1 MTFFFRRGEWRGI
14 LGVKMKN
21 YLKVLHRAG
30 LRSILC
36 LALLPA
42 LAGGVAVAL
51 EQDAPAA
58 ASGQDPHSNAAHSNA
73 ARSNAD
79 RDRLPPPSTTEQ
91 SIDLGGR
98 VLKFKASIGAMP
110 IKDESSGELLAEVV
124 TTAFV
129 LTAGDDK
136 PAPGACRPIVFAFNG
151 GPGAGSGWLDL
162 GALGPW
168 RLPLAGAAQAP
179 SAPPIVSDNRESWL
193 DFADLVFIDPPG
205 TGFSRLAG
213 NDAARKK
220 FWSVEGDVELLASV
234 VRRWLQHA
242 RRLDCP
248 KYLVGESYGGFRA
261 PKVARALQE
270 SENIG
275 VDGLILLSPTLD
287 IGWMDGRNNPLADAA
302 RLPSLAA
309 SHSGAKDRSEVAD
322 AENYA
327 SGEYL
332 ADLLRG
338 PRDAAAQERIAGK
351 VAALTGLAPERV
363 RRLQGR
369 IAAGDWV
376 FDADPSGRSI
386 ASLYDGTTM
395 EANVTP
401 GRRPQEW
408 SDPVLDGLRAPLATA
423 MTVLVTEKL
432 KWPVEARYEI
442 LNDRV
447 SRSWNWGSRRQS
459 LEAMT
464 DLRRAQALDPRLK
477 ILVAQGLYDLVA
489 PYYANKLLLD
499 LAPPV
504 GAPDRI
510 GFLALP
516 GGHMFYGVDSSRA
529 ALRDAARKLIT
540 GE

>member
-1 MTFFFRRGEWRGI
+1 VGCSPTSLEAPLVKNNWVNMKRLARRSF
-14 LGVKMKN
+14 
-21 YLKVLHRAG
+21 LHRAV
-30 LRSILC
+30 LLSVAC
-36 LALLPA
+36 LAPLLLWAVNARVA
-42 LAGGVAVAL
+42 LA
-51 EQDAPAA
+51 EDAPAA
-58 ASGQDPHSNAAHSNA
+58 ANGKDAHSDA
-73 ARSNAD
+73 AKE
-79 RDRLPPPSTTEQ
+79 RLPPPAITEQ

-98 VLKFKASIGAMP
+98 IIKFKASIGGMP

-129 LTAGDDK
+129 LTSDNDK

-168 RLPLAGAAQAP
+168 RLPLTGAASAP
-179 SAPPIVSDNRESWL
+179 SAPPVVSDNRESWL

-205 TGFSRLAG
+205 TGFSRLDGGEAT
-213 NDAARKK
+213 RKK

-234 VRRWLQHA
+234 MRRWLQQA
-242 RRLDCP
+242 RKLDCP
-248 KYLVGESYGGFRA
+248 KFLVGESYGGFRA
-261 PKVARALQE
+261 PKIARALQE
-270 SENIG
+270 KENIG
-275 VDGLILLSPTLD
+275 VDGLVLVSPSLD
-287 IGWMDGRNNPLADAA
+287 FGWIEGRNNPLGDAS

-309 SHSGAKDRSEVAD
+309 SRSEAKDRSEVAG
-322 AENYA
+322 AESYA
-327 SGEYL
+327 SGDYL

-351 VAALTGLAPERV
+351 VAVLTGLSPERV

-369 IAAGDWV
+369 ISAGDWI
-376 FDADPSGRSI
+376 FESDPSGRSI
-386 ASLYDGTTM
+386 ASLYDGVTR

-408 SDPVLDGLRAPLATA
+408 SDPVLDGLRAPLAAAMTA
-423 MTVLVTEKL
+423 MAVEKL

-442 LNDRV
+442 LNDHV
-447 SRSWNWGSRRQS
+447 SESWNWGSRRRS
-459 LEAMT
+459 LEALS

-477 ILVAQGLYDLVA
+477 VVVAHGLYDLVA

-499 LAPPV
+499 LDPPV

-510 GFLALP
+510 IFLALP

-529 ALRDAARKLIT
+529 ALRDAARKMISN
-540 GE
+540 E

>member
-1 MTFFFRRGEWRGI
+1 MTFSFYHDDWRRIHGA
-14 LGVKMKN
+14 KMKRQAES
-21 YLKVLHRAG
+21 YFGVLLPASART
-30 LRSILC
+30 IVC
-36 LALLPA
+36 LALFFPAWSGAARPA
-42 LAGGVAVAL
+42 LA
-51 EQDAPAA
+51 EDAPAA
-58 ASGQDPHSNAAHSNA
+58 ASSKDAH
-73 ARSNAD
+73 SNAD
-79 RDRLPPPSTTEQ
+79 RDRLPPPAITEQ
-91 SIDLGGR
+91 TVDLGGR
-98 VLKFKASIGAMP
+98 VLKFKAGIGAMP
-110 IKDESSGELLAEVV
+110 IRDESSGELLAEVV
-124 TTAFV
+124 TTAFI
-129 LTAGDDK
+129 LTARDDK
-136 PAPGACRPIVFAFNG
+136 PETSACRPVVFAFNG
-151 GPGAGSGWLDL
+151 GPGAGSAWLDL

-168 RLPLAGAAQAP
+168 RLPLTGAAQAP
-179 SAPPIVSDNRESWL
+179 SAPPVVSDNRESWL

-205 TGFSRLAG
+205 AGFSRLAG
-213 NDAARKK
+213 NEAARKK
-220 FWSVEGDVELLASV
+220 LWSVEGDVELLASV
-234 VRRWLQHA
+234 VRRWLQQA
-242 RRLDCP
+242 RKLDCP
-248 KYLVGESYGGFRA
+248 KFLVGESYGGFRA

-275 VDGLILLSPTLD
+275 VDGLILLSPALD
-287 IGWMDGRNNPLADAA
+287 FGWMDGRNNPLADAA

-309 SHSGAKDRSEVAD
+309 SHRDAKDRSEVAD
-322 AENYA
+322 AESYA
-327 SGEYL
+327 SGDYL

-351 VAALTGLAPERV
+351 VAGLTGLAPERV

-369 IAAGDWV
+369 IGAGDWV
-376 FDADPSGRSI
+376 FEADPSGRAI
-386 ASLYDGTTM
+386 ASLYDGATM
-395 EANVTP
+395 EANATP

-423 MTVLVTEKL
+423 MTALAIEKL

-447 SRSWNWGSRRQS
+447 SESWNWGSRRRS

-516 GGHMFYGVDSSRA
+516 GGHMFYAVDSSRA
-529 ALRDAARKLIT
+529 ALRDAARKMISN
-540 GE
+540 E

>member
-1 MTFFFRRGEWRGI
+1 MKRRARS
-14 LGVKMKN
+14 
-21 YLKVLHRAG
+21 YFDVLQRACA
-30 LRSILC
+30 IVC
-36 LALLPA
+36 LALFFPAWSGGVVVA
-42 LAGGVAVAL
+42 LA
-51 EQDAPAA
+51 EDAPAA
-58 ASGQDPHSNAAHSNA
+58 ASGKDAH
-73 ARSNAD
+73 SNAD
-79 RDRLPPPSTTEQ
+79 RDRLPPPAITEQ
-91 SIDLGGR
+91 TVDLGGR

-110 IKDESSGELLAEVV
+110 IKDELSGELLAEVV
-124 TTAFV
+124 TTAFI
-129 LTAGDDK
+129 LTGGNDK
-136 PAPGACRPIVFAFNG
+136 PETGACRPIVFAFNG
-151 GPGAGSGWLDL
+151 GPGAGSAWLDL

-168 RLPLAGAAQAP
+168 RLPLTGAALAP
-179 SAPPIVSDNRESWL
+179 SAPPLVSDNRESWL

-205 TGFSRLAG
+205 AGFSRLAG
-213 NDAARKK
+213 PEAHKK

-234 VRRWLQHA
+234 VRRWLQQA
-242 RRLDCP
+242 KKLDCP
-248 KYLVGESYGGFRA
+248 KFLVGESYGGFRA

-275 VDGLILLSPTLD
+275 VDGLILLSPILD
-287 IGWMDGRNNPLADAA
+287 FGWMDGRNNPLEDAA

-309 SHSGAKDRSEVAD
+309 SHSEAKDRSEVAG
-322 AENYA
+322 AESYA
-327 SGEYL
+327 SGDYL

-369 IAAGDWV
+369 IGARDWV
-376 FDADPSGRSI
+376 FEADPSGRSV

-395 EANVTP
+395 EANATP

-423 MTVLVTEKL
+423 MTALAVEKL
-432 KWPVEARYEI
+432 KWPVETRYEI

-447 SRSWNWGSRRQS
+447 SESWNWGSRRRS

-499 LAPPV
+499 LDPPV

-516 GGHMFYGVDSSRA
+516 GGHMFYSVDFRA
-529 ALRDAARKLIT
+529 PPCAMRRGK
-540 GE
+540 

>member
-1 MTFFFRRGEWRGI
+1 
-14 LGVKMKN
+14 MKRQPRSVFV
-21 YLKVLHRAG
+21 VLQRACA
-30 LRSILC
+30 IVC
-36 LALLPA
+36 LALFFPVWSGSVVVA
-42 LAGGVAVAL
+42 LA
-51 EQDAPAA
+51 EDAPAA
-58 ASGQDPHSNAAHSNA
+58 ATGKDPHSNAAKE
-73 ARSNAD
+73 
-79 RDRLPPPSTTEQ
+79 RLPPPAISEQ

-110 IKDESSGELLAEVV
+110 IKDQSSGELLAEVV

-129 LTAGDDK
+129 FTADN
-136 PAPGACRPIVFAFNG
+136 AVLEPGACRPVVFAFNG
-151 GPGAGSGWLDL
+151 GPGAASGWLDL

-168 RLPLAGAAQAP
+168 RLPLTGAARAP
-179 SAPPIVSDNRESWL
+179 SAPPVVSDNRESWL

-205 TGFSRLAG
+205 SGFSRLADG
-213 NDAARKK
+213 ESARKK
-220 FWSVEGDVELLASV
+220 IWSVEGDVELLASV
-234 VRRWLQHA
+234 VRRWLQQA
-242 RRLDCP
+242 KKLDCP
-248 KYLVGESYGGFRA
+248 KFLVGESYGGFRA

-275 VDGLILLSPTLD
+275 VDGLILLSPVLD
-287 IGWMDGRNNPLADAA
+287 FGWIEGRNNPLVDAA

-309 SHSGAKDRSEVAD
+309 SHSEAKDRSELAG
-322 AENYA
+322 AESYA
-327 SGEYL
+327 SGDYL

-338 PRDAAAQERIAGK
+338 PRDAAAQERIAAK
-351 VAALTGLAPERV
+351 VAALTGLAPEHV

-369 IAAGDWV
+369 ISAGDWV
-376 FDADPSGRSI
+376 FEADPSGRSI
-386 ASLYDGTTM
+386 ASLYDGTTLV
-395 EANVTP
+395 ASATP
-401 GRRPQEW
+401 GRRSQEG

-423 MTVLVTEKL
+423 MTALAVEKL

-447 SRSWNWGSRRQS
+447 AESWNWGSQRRS

-477 ILVAQGLYDLVA
+477 ILVAHGLYDLVT

-499 LAPPV
+499 LAPAV

-516 GGHMFYGVDSSRA
+516 GGHMFYAVDSSRA
-529 ALRDAARKLIT
+529 ALRDAARKLIS

>member
-1 MTFFFRRGEWRGI
+1 MKRR
-14 LGVKMKN
+14 VKSN
-21 YLKVLHRAG
+21 FAVLLRAG
-30 LRSILC
+30 LCSIVC
-36 LALLPA
+36 LTLLSDW
-42 LAGGVAVAL
+42 AGGAAVAL
-51 EQDAPAA
+51 AQDAPVAT
-58 ASGQDPHSNAAHSNA
+58 SGKDAHSD
-73 ARSNAD
+73 AD
-79 RDRLPPPSTTEQ
+79 MERLPPPAITEQ
-91 SIDLGGR
+91 SVDLGGR

-110 IKDESSGELLAEVV
+110 IKDDSSGELLAEVV

-129 LTAGDDK
+129 LMAGNDK
-136 PAPGACRPIVFAFNG
+136 REPGACRPIVFAFNG
-151 GPGAGSGWLDL
+151 GPGAGSGWLNL

-168 RLPLAGAAQAP
+168 RLPLTGAAQGP
-179 SAPPIVSDNRESWL
+179 SAPPLVSDNRESWL

-213 NDAARKK
+213 GEAARKK
-220 FWSVEGDVELLASV
+220 VWSVEGDVELLASV
-234 VRRWLQHA
+234 VRRWLQQA
-242 RRLDCP
+242 KKLDCP
-248 KYLVGESYGGFRA
+248 KFLLGESYGGFRA

-270 SENIG
+270 RENIG
-275 VDGLILLSPTLD
+275 VDGLILLSPALD
-287 IGWMDGRNNPLADAA
+287 FDWMDGRSNPLADAA

-309 SHSGAKDRSEVAD
+309 SHIEAKDRSELAG
-322 AENYA
+322 AESYA
-327 SGEYL
+327 SGDYL

-369 IAAGDWV
+369 IGAGDWV
-376 FDADPSGRSI
+376 FEADPSGRSI
-386 ASLYDGTTM
+386 ASLYDGTTQG
-395 EANVTP
+395 ANATP
-401 GRRPQEW
+401 GRRPQER

-423 MTVLVTEKL
+423 MTALAVEKL

-447 SRSWNWGSRRQS
+447 SESWNWGSRRRS

-477 ILVAQGLYDLVA
+477 ILVAHGLYDLVS

-516 GGHMFYGVDSSRA
+516 GGHMFYAVDSSRA
-529 ALRDAARKLIT
+529 ALRDAARKMISN
-540 GE
+540 E

>member
-1 MTFFFRRGEWRGI
+1 MKRRARSYF
-14 LGVKMKN
+14 GV
-21 YLKVLHRAG
+21 LQRAR
-30 LRSILC
+30 LRTIVC
-36 LALLPA
+36 LALFFPGWS
-42 LAGGVAVAL
+42 GGVVVAMA
-51 EQDAPAA
+51 EDAPAA
-58 ASGQDPHSNAAHSNA
+58 ASGKDAH
-73 ARSNAD
+73 SNAD
-79 RDRLPPPSTTEQ
+79 RDRLPPPAITEQ
-91 SIDLGGR
+91 TVDLGGR

-110 IKDESSGELLAEVV
+110 IKGESSGELLAEVV
-124 TTAFV
+124 TTAFI
-129 LTAGDDK
+129 LTGGNDK
-136 PAPGACRPIVFAFNG
+136 PETGACRPIVFAFNG
-151 GPGAGSGWLDL
+151 GPGAGSAWLDL

-179 SAPPIVSDNRESWL
+179 SAPPLVSHNRETWL

-205 TGFSRLAG
+205 AGFSRLAG
-213 NDAARKK
+213 PEAHKK
-220 FWSVEGDVELLASV
+220 FWSVEGDVELLANV
-234 VRRWLQHA
+234 VRRWLQQA
-242 RRLDCP
+242 KKLDCP
-248 KYLVGESYGGFRA
+248 KFLVGESYGGFRA

-275 VDGLILLSPTLD
+275 VDGLILISPTLD
-287 IGWMDGRNNPLADAA
+287 FGWMDGRNNPLEDAA

-309 SHSGAKDRSEVAD
+309 SHSKAKDRSEVAD
-322 AENYA
+322 AESYA
-327 SGEYL
+327 SGDYL

-369 IAAGDWV
+369 IGARDWV
-376 FDADPSGRSI
+376 FEADPSGRSV

-395 EANVTP
+395 EANATP
-401 GRRPQEW
+401 GRRPQQW

-423 MTVLVTEKL
+423 MTALAVEKL
-432 KWPVEARYEI
+432 KWPVETRYEI

-447 SRSWNWGSRRQS
+447 SESWNWGSRRRS

-464 DLRRAQALDPRLK
+464 DMRRAQALDPHLK

-489 PYYANKLLLD
+489 PYYANRLLLD
-499 LAPPV
+499 LDPPV

-516 GGHMFYGVDSSRA
+516 GGHMFYAVDSSRA
-529 ALRDAARKLIT
+529 ALRDAARKMIAN
-540 GE
+540 E